1 MMYKK
6 NKDNIVI
13 FSLEHDNKKEN
24 LLGQNFAKSLLEII
38 TKLEKESEL
47 KGVIILF
54 TNNSFLSK
62 YDVDSLI
69 KFDKPDPCYEY
80 IESQNAILRRIE
92 KINVPVVA
100 AIDGSISGLNI
111 GLALACNYR
120 ISTHKKALEFEF
132 AEVKNGILPGYGS
145 IARLT
150 RIIGIKKS
158 LDLLLN
164 SYRFNVNEAIDLGFL
179 DEFVSSKED
188 LIKRST
194 QWIKS
199 NPNALQPWD
208 WENFE
213 FPHGDAHSSK
223 NAALV
228 SVYPAMIRKKTRG
241 NFPAPET
248 TLNIIVEG
256 SLVDF
261 ETASRIESRFY
272 TQLLMHKSTKNIISA
287 NWFQLKKIKSGAS
300 RPSSVPETYIQ
311 KIGVLGAGLMGHG
324 IAYVSAKAGID
335 VVMVDISKSSVDKG
349 LYRINNI
356 LQSEVKKQSI
366 SEKTSKEII
375 GRVTGTNEYSKL
387 NGCDFII
394 EAVFEDQKLKGSVTV
409 EAEKNILNHKV
420 FASNT
425 STIPIT
431 NLAEKSNN
439 PEKFIG
445 VHFFSPVNR
454 MKLVEIIKGK
464 KTSRHTLAKAF
475 DFAIKIGKIP
485 IVVNDSRGF
494 YTTRV
499 FQRYAQEGMSLLI
512 EGNHPVDIE
521 SAGKAAGFPVGPLA
535 VIDEISIQLLADIR
549 DQSIKELNIDTESKS
564 DAPWNEVIDFM
575 LDDAKRPGRAH
586 EKGFYEYPKNSEK
599 YIWSGLAKR
608 FQSSQ
613 KPMSQKEMVERFYFS
628 QSIEAIRCLEEKVIE
643 SDVDANIGSIHGWG
657 FPLFTGGVIQFV
669 NNYGL
674 KKFRDKANQ
683 LCKAYGK
690 RFSPPQLLE
699 SMIKNGERSFK

>member
-1 MMYKK
+1 MTYKK

-13 FSLEHDNKKEN
+13 FSLECENKKEN
-24 LLGQNFAKSLLEII
+24 LSCQNFTKSLLEII
-38 TKLEKESEL
+38 SKLEKESEL
-47 KGVIILF
+47 KGVIISF

-62 YDVDSLI
+62 YDLDSLI

-92 KINVPVVA
+92 KINVPVIA

-120 ISTHKKALEFEF
+120 ISTLKKGAGFEF

-150 RIIGIKKS
+150 RIIGIEKS
-158 LDLLLN
+158 LNLLLD
-164 SYRFNVNEAIDLGFL
+164 SYRFNISEAIDFGFL

-188 LIKRST
+188 LIKRSI

-199 NPNALQPWD
+199 NPNAIQPWD
-208 WENFE
+208 RDNFE

-248 TLNIIVEG
+248 ILNIVAEG

-261 ETASRIESRFY
+261 ETAIRIESKFY
-272 TQLLMHKSTKNIISA
+272 TQLLMRKSTKNIIIA
-287 NWFQLKKIKSGAS
+287 NWFQFKKIKSGAS
-300 RPSSVPETYIQ
+300 RPSSVPKTSTQ

-335 VVMVDISKSSVDKG
+335 VVMVDLSKSNVDRG
-349 LYRINNI
+349 LNKINNI
-356 LQSEVKKQSI
+356 LQGEVKKHSI
-366 SEKTSKEII
+366 SKKTAKEII
-375 GRVTGTNEYSKL
+375 GRVTGTNENSKL

-394 EAVFEDQKLKGSVTV
+394 EAVFEDQKLKGSVIT
-409 EAEKNILNHKV
+409 EAEKNILNDKV

-431 NLAEKSNN
+431 NLAEKSND

-464 KTSRHTLAKAF
+464 KTSNYTLAKAF

-499 FQRYAQEGMSLLI
+499 FERYAKEGMSLLK

-549 DQSIKELNIDTESKS
+549 DQSINELNVETVSKS
-564 DAPWNEVIDFM
+564 DDPWNEVIDFM
-575 LDDAKRPGRAH
+575 LNDVKRPGRAH

-599 YIWSGLAKR
+599 YIWPGLAKR
-608 FQSSQ
+608 FQSLQ
-613 KPMSQKEMVERFYFS
+613 KPISQKEMVERFYFS
-628 QSIEAIRCLEEKVIE
+628 QSIEAVRCFEEKVIE
-643 SDVDANIGSIHGWG
+643 SDIDANIGSIHGWG

-683 LCKAYGK
+683 LCSMYGK
-690 RFSPPQLLE
+690 RFSPPQLLD
-699 SMIKNGERSFK
+699 SMIKNGEKSFK

>member
-1 MMYKK
+1 MTYKK

-13 FSLEHDNKKEN
+13 FSLECENKKEN
-24 LLGQNFAKSLLEII
+24 LSGQNFTKSLLEII
-38 TKLEKESEL
+38 SKLEKESEL
-47 KGVIILF
+47 KGVIISF

-62 YDVDSLI
+62 YDLDSLI
-69 KFDKPDPCYEY
+69 KFDKPVPCYEY

-92 KINVPVVA
+92 RINVPVIA

-120 ISTHKKALEFEF
+120 ISTHKKGAGFEF
-132 AEVKNGILPGYGS
+132 TEVKNGILPGYGS

-150 RIIGIKKS
+150 RIIGIEKS
-158 LDLLLN
+158 LNLLLD
-164 SYRFNVNEAIDLGFL
+164 SYRFNVSEAIDFGFL

-188 LIKRST
+188 LIERSI

-208 WENFE
+208 QNNFK

-248 TLNIIVEG
+248 ILNIVAEG

-261 ETASRIESRFY
+261 ETAIRIESKFY
-272 TQLLMHKSTKNIISA
+272 TQLLMRKSTKNIIIA
-287 NWFQLKKIKSGAS
+287 NWFQFKKIKSGAS
-300 RPSSVPETYIQ
+300 RPSSVPKTSTQ

-335 VVMVDISKSSVDKG
+335 VVMVDLSKSSVNEG
-349 LYRINNI
+349 LNKINNI
-356 LQSEVKKQSI
+356 LQGEVKKHSI
-366 SEKTSKEII
+366 RKKTAKEII
-375 GRVTGTNEYSKL
+375 DRVTGTTEYSKL

-394 EAVFEDQKLKGSVTV
+394 EAVFEDQKLKGSVIT
-409 EAEKNILNHKV
+409 EAEKNILNDKV

-431 NLAEKSNN
+431 NLAEKSND

-464 KTSRHTLAKAF
+464 KTSNYTLAKAF

-499 FQRYAQEGMSLLI
+499 FEKYAKEGMSLLK

-549 DQSIKELNIDTESKS
+549 DQSINELNVETVSKS
-564 DAPWNEVIDFM
+564 DDPWNEVIDFM
-575 LDDAKRPGRAH
+575 LNDVKRPGRAH

-599 YIWSGLAKR
+599 YIWPGLAKR
-608 FQSSQ
+608 FQSLQ
-613 KPMSQKEMVERFYFS
+613 KPISQKEMVERFYFS
-628 QSIEAIRCLEEKVIE
+628 QSIEAVRCFEEKVVE
-643 SDVDANIGSIHGWG
+643 SNIDANIGSIHGWG

-683 LCKAYGK
+683 LCSMYGK
-690 RFSPPQLLE
+690 RFSPPQLLD
-699 SMIKNGERSFK
+699 SMIKNGEKSFK

>member
-1 MMYKK
+1 MTYKK

-13 FSLEHDNKKEN
+13 FSLECENKKEN
-24 LLGQNFAKSLLEII
+24 LSGQNFTKSLLEII
-38 TKLEKESEL
+38 SKLEKESEL
-47 KGVIILF
+47 KGVIISF

-62 YDVDSLI
+62 YDLDSLI

-92 KINVPVVA
+92 KINVPVIA

-120 ISTHKKALEFEF
+120 ISTLKKGAGFEF

-150 RIIGIKKS
+150 RIIGIEKS
-158 LDLLLN
+158 LNLLLD
-164 SYRFNVNEAIDLGFL
+164 SYRFNISEAIDFGFL

-188 LIKRST
+188 LIKRSI
-194 QWIKS
+194 QCIKS

-208 WENFE
+208 RDNFE

-248 TLNIIVEG
+248 ILNIVAEG

-261 ETASRIESRFY
+261 ETAIRIESKFY
-272 TQLLMHKSTKNIISA
+272 TQLLMRKSTKNIIIA
-287 NWFQLKKIKSGAS
+287 NWFQFKKIKSGAS
-300 RPSSVPETYIQ
+300 RPSSVPKTSTQ

-335 VVMVDISKSSVDKG
+335 VVMVDLSKSSVDEG
-349 LYRINNI
+349 LNKINNI
-356 LQSEVKKQSI
+356 LQGEVKKHSI
-366 SEKTSKEII
+366 RKKTAKEII
-375 GRVTGTNEYSKL
+375 DRVTGTTEYSKL

-394 EAVFEDQKLKGSVTV
+394 EAVFEDQKLKESVTI
-409 EAEKNILNHKV
+409 EAEKNILNDKV

-431 NLAEKSNN
+431 NLAEKSND

-464 KTSRHTLAKAF
+464 KTSNYTLAKAF

-499 FQRYAQEGMSLLI
+499 FERYAKEGMSLLK

-549 DQSIKELNIDTESKS
+549 DQSNNELNKETVSKS
-564 DAPWNEVIDFM
+564 DDPWNEVIDFM
-575 LDDAKRPGRAH
+575 LNDAKRSGRAQ

-599 YIWSGLAKR
+599 YIWPGLAKR
-608 FQSSQ
+608 FQSLQ
-613 KPMSQKEMVERFYFS
+613 KPISQKEMVERFYFS
-628 QSIEAIRCLEEKVIE
+628 QSIEAVRCFEEKVIE
-643 SDVDANIGSIHGWG
+643 SDIDANIGSIHGWG

-683 LCKAYGK
+683 LCSMYGK
-690 RFSPPQLLE
+690 RFSPPQLLD
-699 SMIKNGERSFK
+699 SMIKNGEKSFK

>member
-1 MMYKK
+1 MTYKK

-13 FSLEHDNKKEN
+13 FSLECENKKEN
-24 LLGQNFAKSLLEII
+24 LSGQNFTKSLLEII
-38 TKLEKESEL
+38 SKLEKESEL
-47 KGVIILF
+47 KGVIISF

-62 YDVDSLI
+62 YDLDSLI

-92 KINVPVVA
+92 KINVPVIA

-120 ISTHKKALEFEF
+120 ISTLKKGAGFEF

-150 RIIGIKKS
+150 RIIGIEKS
-158 LDLLLN
+158 LNLLLD
-164 SYRFNVNEAIDLGFL
+164 SYRFNISEAIDFGFL

-188 LIKRST
+188 LIKRSI

-208 WENFE
+208 RDNFE

-248 TLNIIVEG
+248 ILNIVAEG

-261 ETASRIESRFY
+261 ETAIRIESKFY
-272 TQLLMHKSTKNIISA
+272 TQLLMRKSTKNIIIA
-287 NWFQLKKIKSGAS
+287 NWFQFKKIKSGAS
-300 RPSSVPETYIQ
+300 RPSSVPKTSTQ

-335 VVMVDISKSSVDKG
+335 VVMVDLSKSSVDEG
-349 LYRINNI
+349 LNKINNI
-356 LQSEVKKQSI
+356 LQGEVKKHSI
-366 SEKTSKEII
+366 SKKTAKEII
-375 GRVTGTNEYSKL
+375 DRVTGTTEYSKL

-394 EAVFEDQKLKGSVTV
+394 EAVFEDQKLKESVTI
-409 EAEKNILNHKV
+409 EAEKNILNDKV

-431 NLAEKSNN
+431 NLAEKSND

-464 KTSRHTLAKAF
+464 KTSNYTLAKAF

-499 FQRYAQEGMSLLI
+499 FERYAKEGMSLLK

-549 DQSIKELNIDTESKS
+549 DQSNNELNKETVSKS
-564 DAPWNEVIDFM
+564 DDPWNEVIDFM
-575 LDDAKRPGRAH
+575 LNDAKRSGRAQ

-599 YIWSGLAKR
+599 YIWPGLAKR
-608 FQSSQ
+608 FQSTQ
-613 KPMSQKEMVERFYFS
+613 KPISQKEMVERFYFS
-628 QSIEAIRCLEEKVIE
+628 QSIEALRCFEEKVVE
-643 SDVDANIGSIHGWG
+643 SDIDANIGSIHGWG

-683 LCKAYGK
+683 LYSMYGK
-690 RFSPPQLLE
+690 RFSPPQLLD
-699 SMIKNGERSFK
+699 SMIKNGEKSFK

>member
-1 MMYKK
+1 MTYKK

-13 FSLEHDNKKEN
+13 FSLECENKKEN
-24 LLGQNFAKSLLEII
+24 LSGQNFTKSLLEII
-38 TKLEKESEL
+38 SKLEKESEL
-47 KGVIILF
+47 KGVIISF

-62 YDVDSLI
+62 YDLDSLI

-92 KINVPVVA
+92 KINAPVIA

-120 ISTHKKALEFEF
+120 ISTLKKGAGFEF

-150 RIIGIKKS
+150 RIIGIEKS
-158 LDLLLN
+158 LNLLLD
-164 SYRFNVNEAIDLGFL
+164 SYRFNISEAIDFGFL

-188 LIKRST
+188 LIKRSI
-194 QWIKS
+194 QCIKS

-208 WENFE
+208 RDNFE

-241 NFPAPET
+241 NFPAPEAI
-248 TLNIIVEG
+248 LNIIVEG

-261 ETASRIESRFY
+261 ETAIRIESKFY
-272 TQLLMHKSTKNIISA
+272 TQLLMRKSTKNIIIA
-287 NWFQLKKIKSGAS
+287 NWFQFKKIKSGAS
-300 RPSSVPETYIQ
+300 RPSSVPKTSTQ

-335 VVMVDISKSSVDKG
+335 VVMVDLSKSNVDRG
-349 LYRINNI
+349 LNKINNI
-356 LQSEVKKQSI
+356 LQGEVKKHSI
-366 SEKTSKEII
+366 SKKTAKEII
-375 GRVTGTNEYSKL
+375 GRVTGTNENSKL

-394 EAVFEDQKLKGSVTV
+394 EAVFEDQKLKGSVIT
-409 EAEKNILNHKV
+409 EAEKNILNDKV

-431 NLAEKSNN
+431 NLAEKSND

-464 KTSRHTLAKAF
+464 KTSNYTLAKAF

-499 FQRYAQEGMSLLI
+499 FERYAKEGMSLLK

-549 DQSIKELNIDTESKS
+549 DQSINELNVETVSKS
-564 DAPWNEVIDFM
+564 DDPWNEVIDFM
-575 LDDAKRPGRAH
+575 LNDVKRPGRAH
-586 EKGFYEYPKNSEK
+586 EKGFYEYPKNREK
-599 YIWSGLAKR
+599 YIWPGLAKR
-608 FQSSQ
+608 FQSLQ
-613 KPMSQKEMVERFYFS
+613 KPISQKEMVERFYFS
-628 QSIEAIRCLEEKVIE
+628 QSIEAVRCFEEKVIE
-643 SDVDANIGSIHGWG
+643 SDIDANIGSIHGWG

-683 LCKAYGK
+683 LCSMYGK
-690 RFSPPQLLE
+690 RFSPPQLLD
-699 SMIKNGERSFK
+699 SMIKNGEKSFK

>member
-1 MMYKK
+1 MTYKK

-13 FSLEHDNKKEN
+13 FSLECENKKEN
-24 LLGQNFAKSLLEII
+24 LSGQNFTKSLLEII
-38 TKLEKESEL
+38 SKLEKESEL
-47 KGVIILF
+47 KGVIISF

-62 YDVDSLI
+62 YDLDSLI

-92 KINVPVVA
+92 KINVPVIA

-120 ISTHKKALEFEF
+120 ISTLKKGAGFEF

-150 RIIGIKKS
+150 RIIGIEKS
-158 LDLLLN
+158 LNLLLD
-164 SYRFNVNEAIDLGFL
+164 SYRFNISEAIDFGFL

-188 LIKRST
+188 LIKRSI
-194 QWIKS
+194 QCIKS

-208 WENFE
+208 RDNFE

-248 TLNIIVEG
+248 ILNIVAEG

-261 ETASRIESRFY
+261 ETAIRIESKFY
-272 TQLLMHKSTKNIISA
+272 TQLLMRKSTKNIIIA
-287 NWFQLKKIKSGAS
+287 NWFQFKKIKSGAS
-300 RPSSVPETYIQ
+300 RPSSVPKTSTQ

-335 VVMVDISKSSVDKG
+335 VVMVDLSKSNVDRG
-349 LYRINNI
+349 LNKINNI
-356 LQSEVKKQSI
+356 LQGEVKKHSI
-366 SEKTSKEII
+366 SKKTAKEII

-394 EAVFEDQKLKGSVTV
+394 EAVFEDQKLKGSVIT
-409 EAEKNILNHKV
+409 EAEKNILNDKV

-431 NLAEKSNN
+431 NLAEKSND

-464 KTSRHTLAKAF
+464 KTSNYTLAKAF

-499 FQRYAQEGMSLLI
+499 FERYAKEGMSLLK

-549 DQSIKELNIDTESKS
+549 DQSNNELNKETVSKS
-564 DAPWNEVIDFM
+564 DDPWNEVIDFM
-575 LDDAKRPGRAH
+575 LNDAKRSGRAQ

-599 YIWSGLAKR
+599 YIWPGLAKR
-608 FQSSQ
+608 FQSTQ
-613 KPMSQKEMVERFYFS
+613 KPISQKEMVERFYFS
-628 QSIEAIRCLEEKVIE
+628 QSIEAVRCFEEKVIE
-643 SDVDANIGSIHGWG
+643 SDIDANIGSIHGWG

-683 LCKAYGK
+683 LCSMYGK
-690 RFSPPQLLE
+690 RFSPPQLLD
-699 SMIKNGERSFK
+699 SMIKNGEKSFK